1 MSDEFD
7 GQIVL
12 ADDMFYAKEYGTRDM
27 IPVPWDRL
35 VGGDLK
41 FTELTGCG
49 KLRIRNQ
56 DGDGYG
62 TLTVMWGPKESFE
75 DFVRRLV
82 RKGWLPGMSY
92 AWGGGDFGV
101 QDVLCFRFI
110 NPRTPDIPGDSNFRT
125 DHMRRICDTRL
136 DEVLHTE
143 NPFIVELVQHAETWR
158 ERYEGQRIR

>member
-12 ADDMFYAKEYGTRDM
+12 ADDMFYIRESGTGDM

-35 VGGDLK
+35 IGVDL
-41 FTELTGCG
+41 ELAELMGCG
-49 KLRIRNQ
+49 KFWIRNQ
-56 DGDGYG
+56 DGDRYG
-62 TLTVMWGPKESFE
+62 TLTAMWGPKESFE

-92 AWGGGDFGV
+92 AWEDFH
-101 QDVLCFRFI
+101 DVLCLRII

-136 DEVLHTE
+136 DEVPHTE

-158 ERYEGQRIR
+158 RQYGRQ